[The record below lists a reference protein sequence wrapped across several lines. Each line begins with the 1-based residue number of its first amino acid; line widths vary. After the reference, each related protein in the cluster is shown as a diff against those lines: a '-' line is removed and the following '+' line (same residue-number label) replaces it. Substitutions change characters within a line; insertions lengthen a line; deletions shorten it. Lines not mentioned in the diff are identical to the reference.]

1 MEQMEHLHA
10 GIWGSYKW
18 GLGFRILGASS
29 TVGIS
34 KMHKVPC
41 QGSIPITEGFG
52 YTTERV

>member
-18 GLGFRILGASS
+18 GLGFRILGGSS